1 MSGDFAVVPSNTTSA
16 PSPFLAGPLQ
26 PSGAAPY
33 FGDGSLY
40 GGLLHK
46 PFNGK
51 GASRPGFLPL
61 GAPGMRMCGVLQA
74 HRRPGQRT
82 EASAFEI

>member
-1 MSGDFAVVPSNTTSA
+1 MATRVVFSFQNLSLSHTNMSGDFAVVPSNTTSA
-16 PSPFLAGPLQ
+16 PSPFLGGPLQ

-46 PFNGK
+46 PFDGK
-51 GASRPGFLPL
+51 GASRPGFLP
-61 GAPGMRMCGVLQA
+61 
-74 HRRPGQRT
+74 
-82 EASAFEI
+82 